1 MVRTTGEVVSVS
13 ERQGVATVLLD
24 KGGESYSDRVQEIP
38 LARLEVAN
46 AQVYLRSLRPS
57 KQFKFL
63 ASRDL
68 NSYRFDS
75 FVIFTAQL
83 LFKVIKSLTLFLIC
97 MLFLTKKF
105 LSVTRLCILPSC
117 PWNNKLSLLCLLF

>member
-1 MVRTTGEVVSVS
+1 MIRTTGEVVSVS

-68 NSYRFDS
+68 NSNRFDR
-75 FVIFTAQL
+75 VL
-83 LFKVIKSLTLFLIC
+83 
-97 MLFLTKKF
+97 
-105 LSVTRLCILPSC
+105 
-117 PWNNKLSLLCLLF
+117 